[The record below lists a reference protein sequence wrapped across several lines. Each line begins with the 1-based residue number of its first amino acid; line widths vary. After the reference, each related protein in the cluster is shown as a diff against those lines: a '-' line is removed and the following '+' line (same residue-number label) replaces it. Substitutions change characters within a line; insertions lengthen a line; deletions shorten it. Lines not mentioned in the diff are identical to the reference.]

1 MGLLKKVIT
10 DKVRKDD
17 EFIKIVKAS
26 DDGEQWAKKELNVLF
41 QKNEPGLIKRI
52 NEARIYIYKDD
63 AYRGVP
69 KAQYYY
75 GLSLQGLKNDESL
88 RMLVPLAEKGNVDAM
103 KAIAS
108 GYGEKY
114 GRYGYNPI
122 EYMKWHTM
130 AAETGDISSQNI
142 VALQY
147 IIKKD
152 YVNAFHWYSESAKK
166 NSSEGY
172 CGLAKCYEYKKMQL
186 YSKSSKPS
194 QKEIENVENKIEECY
209 LQALQYVSNQEE
221 DEKACFGI
229 AGYYRGISYS
239 IINNE
244 KKLFVLKLAIYY
256 YTAAYQ
262 CGNPY
267 AIKNAEEISDQ
278 YNINVNFNDI
288 EAWATAERLFD

>member
-1 MGLLKKVIT
+1 MGLFKKVIT
-10 DKVRKDD
+10 DKVRRDD

-52 NEARIYIYKDD
+52 NDARIYIYKDD

-103 KAIAS
+103 KAIAL

-114 GRYGYNPI
+114 GGYGYNHK
-122 EYMKWHTM
+122 EEMKWYTM
-130 AAETGDISSQNI
+130 AAEAGDIFSQNT
-142 VALQY
+142 VALHYTINQ
-147 IIKKD
+147 D
-152 YVNAFHWYSESAKK
+152 YDKAFYWYSKSAQQ
-166 NSSEGY
+166 NSSKGY
-172 CGLAKCYEYKKMQL
+172 CGLAKCYDYKRMQS
-186 YSKSSKPS
+186 YSESSKSS
-194 QKEIENVENKIEECY
+194 QKDIENKIEECY
-209 LQALQYVSNQEE
+209 LQALKYVSNQDE
-221 DEKACFGI
+221 DEEACYGI
-229 AGYYRGISYS
+229 AGYYQGISNS
-239 IINNE
+239 ITNDEE
-244 KKLFVLKLAIYY
+244 KIFFLKLAIYY

-267 AIKNAEEISDQ
+267 AIKNAEEISNQ
-278 YNINVNFNDI
+278 YNINVNYNDI